1 MMHNALRAWLVLIGL
16 LVGCV
21 AGCNSAGNTSGGGGG
36 GEDAGSDTPTTMAA
50 SSGFEM
56 ETNGAVFAN
65 FAGYVS
71 TAVFDRDLARRLF
84 GDQVCASIRDGYCI
98 LTPEA
103 ELWMG
108 HVNEATMGGLCEGFA
123 ALSHLAWLGK
133 VDLSPFGAATLSEIN
148 RDYSGAPIDREIVYW
163 FGTQYSNQVRS
174 ATKSATAK
182 QAAATLSDAFRK
194 GKAGETYRVGIV
206 RVEGGQV
213 TGGHALTAYAIE
225 PNGDNK
231 WKLAVY
237 DSNHPGEKRTM
248 NLDVAADTWS
258 YVASTN
264 PDEPEGLY
272 EGGPGTRNPLYLTPN
287 SVRMGRHP
295 CYFCTGSA
303 TAQSVEFG
311 GALQVSVSDDK
322 GNTAGGGTNGLTSTI
337 PGLEVFPSATG
348 LWSDTAPY
356 SFVSDT
362 PLPLSIHATS
372 TPGLTG
378 TADTF
383 SITSYTA
390 SGTVSVGGSGLG
402 GSHTLV
408 LTTTSSAR
416 YVTDTANVG
425 PLLVSVPTK
434 DGGWITVTLEVRP
447 TGGGGIDITITI
459 DPDSGKITLDIAGK
473 GPADVQIGVK
483 TLDKEG
489 NGNEVVLPIATM
501 SPGTATVNAKD
512 VRTGGTIPVAID
524 EGGDGTVDRT
534 EQVRSCAPDKCPLFG
549 DDDGD
554 AVPYDQDNCPTVYNP
569 DQKDL
574 DKDGVGDACD
584 PDKDGDG
591 VRVEVDCDDLNAA
604 LGSCACAAGTWD
616 HDGIPSTPCQ
626 SCAAGAYCAGG
637 NAPPQACAAGTWDD
651 DKSAATPCKVCGIGE
666 YCAGGAADA
675 VPCAPGTE
683 DADRNPATVCTS
695 CKAGEYCAGG
705 NAAAMACPAGTQDD
719 DGNPATACN
728 PCAAGQYCAGGSAA
742 ATTCTTGTWDHDG
755 NAATPC
761 VAWSNCDAGSY
772 VSSSGSSTANR
783 SCAVCASG
791 TFSQVTNAPSCT
803 AWTACVAGE
812 FVAIAG
818 SGTEDQTCGG
828 CATGTFSTGTN
839 SASCAAWAVCSVG
852 TYVTIS
858 GTPSTDRA
866 CAPCAAGTYSSG
878 LNQSTCQPQGSCAAG
893 TVQTV
898 PGSTSAP
905 PVCSACG
912 IGEYCAGGTAPRA
925 ACSAGL
931 WDHDADPATE
941 CVSKTTCVAGQFV
954 QSEGTATINRTCTAC
969 TYGTFSVTANAT
981 ICSAWNACGPGQYV
995 VATGGPTSDR
1005 TCGDCAYGTFSTDWN
1020 AATCNAWTTCI
1031 AGTYVSTT
1039 PSTARDRGCTS
1050 CPQDQYTALSNQSAC
1065 ISVQRDCQDILDTES
1080 STPNGVYPVK
1090 PPQSGVSFQVY
1101 CDMAHGGWTQV
1112 FDQDVAVGSGYLS
1125 STTWLDGVTTT
1136 APNAGQW
1143 SVLQHLDALGC
1154 GSNSCRLRITWN
1166 AAEDASFEFTQIGS
1180 PLSGS
1185 ANGWTY
1191 GVMIPL
1197 DQTGYSST
1205 FSGLSRGAMSLAG
1218 SQAVLL
1224 DAALVGEE
1232 GAAWAIGTALAYNGG
1247 IPAYAG
1253 SDAGGLTTNRTRLY
1267 FRR

>member
-1 MMHNALRAWLVLIGL
+1 
-16 LVGCV
+16 
-21 AGCNSAGNTSGGGGG
+21 
-36 GEDAGSDTPTTMAA
+36 MAA

-84 GDQVCASIRDGYCI
+84 GDQVCVSIRDGYCI

-272 EGGPGTRNPLYLTPN
+272 EGGPGKRNPLYLTPN

-337 PGLEVFPSATG
+337 PGLEVFPSASG

-459 DPDSGKITLDIAGK
+459 DPDLGKITLDIAGK

-483 TLDKEG
+483 TVTRDG
-489 NGNEVVLPIATM
+489 NTNEVVLPIATM
-501 SPGTATVNAKD
+501 SPGTATVYAKD

-616 HDGIPSTPCQ
+616 HDRIPSTPCQ

-637 NAPPQACAAGTWDD
+637 NATPQACAAGTWDD

-705 NAAAMACPAGTQDD
+705 NAAAMAC
-719 DGNPATACN
+719 
-728 PCAAGQYCAGGSAA
+728 AA
-742 ATTCTTGTWDHDG
+742 GTWDHDG
-755 NAATPC
+755 NPATVCIARSDCAAGQYVTSVGSATADRSC
-761 VAWSNCDAGSY
+761 EACTAGTFSSATNALTCAVWTVCDAGQF
-772 VSSSGSSTANR
+772 VA
-783 SCAVCASG
+783 
-791 TFSQVTNAPSCT
+791 
-803 AWTACVAGE
+803 VAGTDT
-812 FVAIAG
+812 V
-818 SGTEDQTCGG
+818 DRG
-828 CATGTFSTGTN
+828 CVPCAEGTFSTGTN
-839 SASCAAWAVCSVG
+839 SANCAAWAVCSVG

-898 PGSTSAP
+898 PGSTTAP
-905 PVCSACG
+905 PVCSACN

-941 CVSKTTCVAGQFV
+941 CVSKTTCVTGQFV

-981 ICSAWNACGPGQYV
+981 TCSAWIACGPGQYV
-995 VATGGPTSDR
+995 VASGGPTSDR
-1005 TCGDCAYGTFSTDWN
+1005 TCADCADGTFSTDWN

-1101 CDMAHGGWTQV
+1101 CDMTHGGWTQV
-1112 FDQDVAVGSGYLS
+1112 FDQDVAVGNGYLS

-1154 GSNSCRLRITWN
+1154 VNGCRLRITWN
-1166 AAEDASFEFTQIGS
+1166 AAEDASFEFTQNGS
-1180 PLSGS
+1180 PLTASVPQVMSVVMNPLNQVGYGGGAFEGLTLRSG
-1185 ANGWTY
+1185 
-1191 GVMIPL
+1191 
-1197 DQTGYSST
+1197 
-1205 FSGLSRGAMSLAG
+1205 
-1218 SQAVLL
+1218 
-1224 DAALVGEE
+1224 AALGGESQ
-1232 GAAWAIGTALAYNGG
+1232 GRAWSIGTESAYNGG

-1253 SDAGGLTTNRTRLY
+1253 SAAGGLTTNRTRLY